1 MHLYKTPF
9 SQTFVVSCHM
19 ISHMVKS
26 SYRQKDGVLM
36 TNHRAFNPK
45 PASIRWDWVA
55 WQHWLN
61 AWQNIHNII
70 RLPCSNTIKCV
81 CMYLIFDIKTCWR
94 LTSVSENIFS
104 LYYEHLGRKDFTLR
118 TNVHAFAKW
127 RFQIQS
133 SHTVK
138 KKTLKT
144 VFHLQHT
151 GVHILGQHTFNFQH
165 SGSDLSHMTTLSMSV
180 NPNPH
185 FSFK

>member
-138 KKTLKT
+138 KNPPENS
-144 VFHLQHT
+144 VSF
-151 GVHILGQHTFNFQH
+151 
-165 SGSDLSHMTTLSMSV
+165 TTHWC
-180 NPNPH
+180 PH
-185 FSFK
+185 FGTTHI